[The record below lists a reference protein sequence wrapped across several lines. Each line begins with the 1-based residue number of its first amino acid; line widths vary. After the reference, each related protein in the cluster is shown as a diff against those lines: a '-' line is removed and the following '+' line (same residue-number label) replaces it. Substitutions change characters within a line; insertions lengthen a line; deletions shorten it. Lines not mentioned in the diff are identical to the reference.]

1 MLPTGPFVF
10 ENFLVI
16 LGLDFLPRVIFR
28 YIKLYNLSY
37 CLDSDCFTSLNQ
49 GKRYT
54 FNTI

>member
-10 ENFLVI
+10 ENFLVF